1 MTTLFIPFKIS
12 DTAAAEIKNIMAN
25 KNIPE
30 GYSLR
35 VGIKGGGGCG
45 GFTYVLGFDK
55 KKEGDESFEI
65 GGIPVVME
73 KKHAMYLVDLTVDF
87 YDEADARGFT
97 FVK

>member
-1 MTTLFIPFKIS
+1 MSTIFIPFQIS
-12 DTAAAEIKNIMAN
+12 ESAAIEIRKIMAT

-30 GYSLR
+30 GYALR

-55 KKEGDESFEI
+55 KKDGDESFEI
-65 GGIPVVME
+65 QGIPVVME
-73 KKHAMYLVDLTVDF
+73 KKHTMYLVDLTVDF